1 MGKKKRRD
9 SKDVKVVRPDFIE
22 EAESGDEECS
32 TMTPGK
38 YSKYGAGMGRAGSEA
53 QTLPIRGITQSMV
66 DGHGGGRRGV
76 ASYAG

>member
-1 MGKKKRRD
+1 
-9 SKDVKVVRPDFIE
+9 VRPDFIE
-22 EAESGDEECS
+22 EADSEGDEDGQS

-38 YSKYGAGMGRAGSEA
+38 YSKYGGGAMGRSGSEA

-66 DGHGGGRRGV
+66 DGHSGGHVKRGV